1 MLYMDNSQ
9 GMVQSANR
17 RCKTEGDSVILHGEA
32 LRLATGAPWK
42 ASNENREFILAKD
55 GEFQVTS
62 MLQQRWQRMKK
73 NEKGAPTDTTYNE
86 WLDGDGE
93 WFKVAL
99 ESCH

>member
-1 MLYMDNSQ
+1 MDNSQ

-17 RCKTEGDSVILHGEA
+17 TCKTEGDSRWRA

-42 ASNENREFILAKD
+42 ASNEDREFILAD